1 MYVGRRKS
9 RSWSSSS
16 IVYCKQNFTEYV
28 CTSSLTRP
36 FYHPFEFWIIKM
48 HTHVFLNFKRHGGLK
63 QLGGD
68 YHGRAITSF
77 FAVF

>member
-1 MYVGRRKS
+1 
-9 RSWSSSS
+9 
-16 IVYCKQNFTEYV
+16 
-28 CTSSLTRP
+28 
-36 FYHPFEFWIIKM
+36 M
-48 HTHVFLNFKRHGGLK
+48 HAHVFLNFKRHGGLK